1 MISSRPTSTRQPP
14 EKVEQE
20 KVKNDGGP
28 PAPPKKK
35 AGQSPTTRILKSI
48 FRPILKGLY
57 YLLRGMR
64 SHKLITLIMIVLIL
78 GSATTVNFFKTG
90 NWPFGIGYD
99 QYNFQI
105 NGGDG
110 GGVKIS
116 NWLHALREGDVPTL
130 QLLDSFMSQQPDT
143 QGLVNQFSKQHF
155 SWQAINRLS
164 ISEESDTTI
173 DSFWEVDLS
182 NVGPGGPVV
191 GYLVIHFVTVAAQQG
206 DVIVAVDVLPF
217 RAAQA

>member
-1 MISSRPTSTRQPP
+1 MISSRPSPTEQPP
-14 EKVEQE
+14 EQVEQE
-20 KVKNDGGP
+20 KVKNNRNA
-28 PAPPKKK
+28 PAQKRS
-35 AGQSPTTRILKSI
+35 GQSPTGRVLKII

-64 SHKLITLIMIVLIL
+64 SHKLVTLLMIVLIL
-78 GSATTVNFFKTG
+78 GSATTVNFLKTG
-90 NWPFGIGYD
+90 QWPLGIGYD
-99 QYNFQI
+99 PYNFQI

-130 QLLDSFMSQQPDT
+130 QLLDSFMSQQPDA
-143 QGLVNQFSKQHF
+143 QGLVNQYSKQHF
-155 SWQAINRLS
+155 TWQAINRLS

-182 NVGPGGPVV
+182 NPGPGGPVV
-191 GYLVIHFVTVAAQQG
+191 GYLLLHFVTVAAQQG
-206 DVIVAVDVLPF
+206 DVIVAVDVMPF

>member
-1 MISSRPTSTRQPP
+1 MISSSPSPTQQPP

-20 KVKNDGGP
+20 KEKNNRNA
-28 PAPPKKK
+28 PAPKKS
-35 AGQSPTTRILKSI
+35 GQSPTARVLKSI

-64 SHKLITLIMIVLIL
+64 SHKLVTLLMIVLIL
-78 GSATTVNFFKTG
+78 GSATAVNFFKTG
-90 NWPFGIGYD
+90 QWPLGIGYD

-155 SWQAINRLS
+155 TWQAINRLS
-164 ISEESDTTI
+164 INEESDTTI
-173 DSFWEVDLS
+173 DSIWEVDLS
-182 NVGPGGPVV
+182 NPGPGGPVV
-191 GYLVIHFVTVAAQQG
+191 GYLLIHFVTVAAQQG
-206 DVIVAVDVLPF
+206 DVIVAVDVMPF